1 MRDAGAIA
9 AMRRLW
15 GRLCLQHDRSPTS
28 AKNCGRGVDHILT
41 TFIFNLTIKQ
51 SAAARVRAAPLRKR
65 QQETIMIVAA
75 LILGVIG
82 GSVSAVSAGVFF
94 GASLLLCSAVYVG
107 SGLLVS
113 VMTLFV
119 GVILQSRR
127 QSDTPSEERAVAH
140 A

>member
-1 MRDAGAIA
+1 
-9 AMRRLW
+9 
-15 GRLCLQHDRSPTS
+15 
-28 AKNCGRGVDHILT
+28 
-41 TFIFNLTIKQ
+41 
-51 SAAARVRAAPLRKR
+51 
-65 QQETIMIVAA
+65 MIVAA

-82 GSVSAVSAGVFF
+82 GSVSAVSAGVFL

-113 VMTLFV
+113 LLTLFV

-127 QSDTPSEERAVAH
+127 QSDTLSEERAVAH

>member
-1 MRDAGAIA
+1 
-9 AMRRLW
+9 
-15 GRLCLQHDRSPTS
+15 
-28 AKNCGRGVDHILT
+28 
-41 TFIFNLTIKQ
+41 
-51 SAAARVRAAPLRKR
+51 
-65 QQETIMIVAA
+65 MIVAA

-113 VMTLFV
+113 LMTLFV